1 MHWFLLLVLTGC
13 SRAVPTQLHSAS
25 EPSTQHLLWDEA
37 GPIVLES
44 VVSATWEVPLSGL
57 LDLTDPAAAHFDDK
71 PFPIV
76 IPVHV
81 LTHPEHGTFIVDTGI
96 SQARARGEKDAAR
109 GLIAQFVKNAVP
121 VEPLGDILARQ
132 AGPLAGV
139 LLTHTHLDHVLGL
152 QDVPAGVPIYGGPGE
167 GAPHGL
173 RDRFVQPTIRRAFD
187 GRSLQ
192 VWDVDSGMAIGPV
205 NSALDVLGD
214 GSLWALSSPGHTEG
228 SMAYLAFTTT
238 GPALFVG
245 DTSHTQWGWDH
256 SVLPGTYTVD
266 AESNRDSLTQLKAL
280 VEAHPSIAVFVGHE
294 L

>member
-1 MHWFLLLVLTGC
+1 MRLLMLLVLAGC
-13 SRAVPTQLHSAS
+13 SRAIPTQLHPAGT
-25 EPSTQHLLWDEA
+25 PSTHDLLWDEP

-44 VVSATWEVPLSGL
+44 VVSATWQVPLSGL
-57 LDLTDPAAAHFDDK
+57 LDLDDPAAAHFDSG

-76 IPVHV
+76 LPVHV
-81 LTHPEHGTFIVDTGI
+81 LTHPDHGAFIVDTGV
-96 SQARARGEKDAAR
+96 SQARARGEKDVAR

-132 AGPLAGV
+132 DAPLAGV

-152 QDVPAGVPIYGGPGE
+152 EDVPEGVPVYGGPGE
-167 GAPHGL
+167 GEAHGL
-173 RDRFVQPTIRRAFD
+173 KDSLVQPTIRRAFD

-192 VWDVDSGMAIGPV
+192 VWDVENGTPIGPV
-205 NSALDVLGD
+205 NSAIDVLGD
-214 GSLWALSSPGHTEG
+214 GSLWAISSPGHTQG

-245 DTSHTQWGWDH
+245 DTSHTQWGWDNG
-256 SVLPGTYTVD
+256 VPPGTYTVD
-266 AESNRDSLTQLKAL
+266 GEANRDSLMQLKAL
-280 VEAHPSIAVFVGHE
+280 VDEHPSIAVFVGHE